1 MADSR
6 LRAGNVQDNPGTLCY
21 QKTRKLPKTP
31 VESKK
36 IVQMNVYA
44 KQKQTWDIENKLVL
58 PKDRGKGEG
67 QIKGIELADTNC
79 YV

>member
-44 KQKQTWDIENKLVL
+44 KQKQSHSYRKQTWVYQM
-58 PKDRGKGEG
+58 GE
-67 QIKGIELADTNC
+67 
-79 YV
+79 

>member
-21 QKTRKLPKTP
+21 QKTKGNCQKTP

-36 IVQMNVYA
+36 IVQMNVYKTEA
-44 KQKQTWDIENKLVL
+44 DPQIMKQTC
-58 PKDRGKGEG
+58 G
-67 QIKGIELADTNC
+67 
-79 YV
+79 Y